1 VVRIQIRNPSEP
13 CCAWRGVAATE
24 IQALVLRL
32 KLAATVVDVL
42 QNAIH
47 RRLVERVIAQVDAH
61 DVHQT
66 RKRIFL
72 ITAEIVALQLPVVFV
87 TREQAEAYCA
97 YVGKRLPTEAEW
109 EAAAR
114 GKAPAKVF
122 PWGTET
128 IPGCGIVP
136 HDGGSQ
142 CAELIRMPR
151 STIYTGDANGDTTG
165 SDSNQIHHMAGNVSE
180 WVSTP
185 FDQNAYCEPGATC
198 QKSEPGCAV
207 FCDNEV
213 ACKGR
218 PAYDPTKVSSGGKP
232 MTRGGSYARSSCD
245 LRLFVRRP
253 QEIAAKDVGFRCVR

>member
-1 VVRIQIRNPSEP
+1 
-13 CCAWRGVAATE
+13 
-24 IQALVLRL
+24 
-32 KLAATVVDVL
+32 
-42 QNAIH
+42 
-47 RRLVERVIAQVDAH
+47 
-61 DVHQT
+61 
-66 RKRIFL
+66 L